1 MILERSESVPPTFF
15 FSGAANPYKRRGAL
29 SYLKRGGEVF
39 VEVSL
44 FINSFSLLTSIDIE
58 IGLPRLGWLGLRFS
72 CGEYLQ
78 YCKSLDDST

>member
-15 FSGAANPYKRRGAL
+15 FRGGKSLQASGGAL
-29 SYLKRGGEVF
+29 SYLKRGGEIL

-72 CGEYLQ
+72 CGE
-78 YCKSLDDST
+78 